1 MKVRIGIS
9 PRGSLTNERIPRML
23 KVMKHVL
30 PVLTLGVA
38 AFFSADAVGQV
49 EKGGWAPEIQVKEWL
64 NQPMGKSLEDLRGRV
79 VFLEFWATW

>member
-1 MKVRIGIS
+1 
-9 PRGSLTNERIPRML
+9 ML

-30 PVLTLGVA
+30 LVLTLGVT

>member
-1 MKVRIGIS
+1 MKVRIGIL

-23 KVMKHVL
+23 EVMKHVL
-30 PVLTLGVA
+30 SVLTLGVA
-38 AFFSADAVGQV
+38 TFFSADAVGQV